1 MTDRL
6 IRITTALAVAT
17 LATVAVQPTAVLH
30 SESACAACDRAR
42 RLTPAVVDFLPV
54 TRRTLKRSGFVID
67 HVQYYC
73 DALKPRNP

>member
-1 MTDRL
+1 VTDRL

-30 SESACAACDRAR
+30 SESACAACDRR
-42 RLTPAVVDFLPV
+42 HCTPAVADFMPV

-73 DALKPRNP
+73 DALKPCNP